1 MGAGRVL
8 VGGRAW
14 AGAVATLLP
23 IGALEVLCTPCE
35 PPVGVPGS
43 LLPPL
48 ERFLGCVYMR
58 RHLQRFIQHEDVVT
72 ILFSLHTHFFTVLFH
87 IFFDIISFHM
97 SLVLNQELLYSEL
110 RL

>member
-23 IGALEVLCTPCE
+23 VGALEVLCTPCE
-35 PPVGVPGS
+35 PPTGAPGP
-43 LLPPL
+43 LLAPL

-58 RHLQRFIQHEDVVT
+58 RHLQRFIQQED
-72 ILFSLHTHFFTVLFH
+72 TVNTFYYQFH
-87 IFFDIISFHM
+87 
-97 SLVLNQELLYSEL
+97 
-110 RL
+110 